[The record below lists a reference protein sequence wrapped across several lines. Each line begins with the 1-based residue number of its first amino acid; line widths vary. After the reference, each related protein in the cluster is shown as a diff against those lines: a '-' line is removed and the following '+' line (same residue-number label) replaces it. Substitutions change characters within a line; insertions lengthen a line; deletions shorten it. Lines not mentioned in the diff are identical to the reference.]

1 MSILELRNIYR
12 DRLNVSN
19 QECDYIYK
27 VILEDLCYIDPIKIA
42 LDPNF
47 IVPENSKKLIL
58 DSLNRICDN
67 YPLDYIISKKN
78 FYGYD
83 FFVNEGVLIPRPET
97 EELVNLTHFGF
108 EFMPAMIEILE
119 PQELKIGQMEFSEY
133 LSDLQLKLHQ
143 VDMVAKQVKMENDSI
158 KLNMTGLLGNY
169 VQVLLHQGNKSAE
182 QLSGITGVHQDLLE
196 DFLDKMI
203 DDGKIDLKEGI
214 YFVK

>member
-1 MSILELRNIYR
+1 MEKIVFRTVIEVAGKPKEHVEETLKEYVEKLKEDERY
-12 DRLNVSN
+12 NVIK
-19 QECDYIYK
+19 EVFADVK
-27 VILEDLCYIDPIKIA
+27 KHEEDEEFWACFAEIE
-42 LDPNF
+42 
-47 IVPENSKKLIL
+47 V
-58 DSLNRICDN
+58 
-67 YPLDYIISKKN
+67 
-78 FYGYD
+78 
-83 FFVNEGVLIPRPET
+83 ET

-169 VQVLLHQGNKSAE
+169 VQVLLHQGNKTSE
-182 QLSGITGVHQDLLE
+182 QLSGITGIHQDLLE

-214 YFVK
+214 YFLK

>member
-1 MSILELRNIYR
+1 MAKIVFRTVIEVAGKPKEQVEETLKEYIEKLKEDERY
-12 DRLNVSN
+12 NVIKEVFADVKKHGDDDDEDKVEDKGKDKGVD
-19 QECDYIYK
+19 QEIWACFAE
-27 VILEDLCYIDPIKIA
+27 VE
-42 LDPNF
+42 
-47 IVPENSKKLIL
+47 V
-58 DSLNRICDN
+58 
-67 YPLDYIISKKN
+67 
-78 FYGYD
+78 
-83 FFVNEGVLIPRPET
+83 ET